1 MIHFVTNVDLFCIR
15 QLKANFNEI
24 WIENIAFLIKEHA
37 FENVVYHFLAI
48 FVGDKCVGWIIGSTN
63 YWTQGRHS
71 SSVLLAMNVET
82 RYTGGRLNIKMPSY
96 QYSDSHYRANTV
108 FAQPSYLYNGNLH
121 TWKDAYIYIYI
132 HIYIYILNMYT
143 VSGFSIISHGIYH
156 YHQWRYDVIS
166 SLIFYHY
173 NIVNGYINTHIIVW
187 CNDRC

>member
-1 MIHFVTNVDLFCIR
+1 MQGHFVTNVDLFCIR

-37 FENVVYHFLAI
+37 FENVVYNFLAI

-71 SSVLLAMNVET
+71 SFVLLAMNVET

-132 HIYIYILNMYT
+132 LNMYT
-143 VSGFSIISHGIYH
+143 VSGFSAQIFNSFSWDLSLPSVAI
-156 YHQWRYDVIS
+156 WRHIVTHFL
-166 SLIFYHY
+166 SLQHCEWIH
-173 NIVNGYINTHIIVW
+173 
-187 CNDRC
+187 